1 MAVFKD
7 SKGRE
12 WTVTVDTTTV
22 KPVRAATEVDLLDTS
37 GRMLERL
44 ADEPSLLVDVLW
56 VLCSDEAKQRG
67 VSDVQFG
74 QALVGDSID
83 AATTAL
89 MEAVTDFFPSR
100 KRDVLRRASAMAD
113 RVRQKGTDMAMAKID
128 NPELEAKLLATME
141 AEMDEKLR
149 TLLSRFDVA
158 TPTPE
163 SAE

>member
-1 MAVFKD
+1 MAVFRD
-7 SKGRE
+7 AKGRD

-22 KPVRAATEVDLLDTS
+22 KPVREALQVDLLDTT
-37 GRMLERL
+37 GRTLERL
-44 ADEPSLLVDVLW
+44 ADDPSLLVDVLW
-56 VLCSDEAKQRG
+56 VLCRDEAKERG

-83 AATTAL
+83 AATNAL

-100 KRDVLRRASAMAD
+100 KRDVLRRASAMAE
-113 RVRQKGTDMAMAKID
+113 RVRQKGTELAMSKIE
-128 NPELEAKLLATME
+128 NPDLEAKLLATME